1 MHDSELARDVHT
13 EFAYEPSLNHSAI
26 DATVAAG
33 IATIT
38 GSVSS
43 YPMYLIAERV
53 ALRVPGIRAVVNELN
68 VEIPPESV
76 RTDEDLAARAATV
89 LDWTTNVPSEHIK
102 VRVEEGRIHLHG
114 EVESPHEREAAERAV
129 EYLTGVRKV
138 VNEIHVTAKR
148 HANGTSDHL
157 VAALRRSAISHA
169 CDIHVETRGDHVSLT
184 GTVPSWA
191 DRDEVVRIAWAAP
204 GVRHVDCHLRVIP
217 PPRYKA
223 RAAGHS

>member
-13 EFAYEPSLNHSAI
+13 ELAYEPSLNHSAI
-26 DATVAAG
+26 EASVAAG

-38 GSVSS
+38 GTVSS
-43 YPMYLIAERV
+43 YPMFLIAERV

-68 VEIPPESV
+68 VDLPPQAIV
-76 RTDEDLAARAATV
+76 PDEDLAARAASV
-89 LDWTTNVPSEHIK
+89 LDWTANVPAGHVKI
-102 VRVEEGRIHLHG
+102 RVEEGRIHLHG
-114 EVESPHEREAAERAV
+114 EVENPFEREAAERAV
-129 EYLTGVRKV
+129 QYLTGARKV

-169 CDIHVETRGDHVSLT
+169 CDIHVETHGDHVCLT

-204 GVRHVDCHLRVIP
+204 GVRHVDCHLRVLP

-223 RAAGHS
+223 RSAGHS